1 MMKLPDGGVINILSV
16 KRKLFEKLKEF
27 YPDRDFVVGVI
38 SNVDTDENYQKIID
52 FIDKGEDVSVESIIA
67 LSVLLD
73 DASEK
78 TGNE

>member
-16 KRKLFEKLKEF
+16 KRKLFEKLKEI

-67 LSVLLD
+67 LSILLD